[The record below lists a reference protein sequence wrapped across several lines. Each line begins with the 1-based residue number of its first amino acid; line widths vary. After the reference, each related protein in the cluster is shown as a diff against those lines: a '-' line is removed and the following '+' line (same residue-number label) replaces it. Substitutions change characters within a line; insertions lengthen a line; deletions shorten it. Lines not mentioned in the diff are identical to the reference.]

1 MTAHSSI
8 LTWRIPMDRGPWWAT
23 VHGGQ
28 KEMDMTEQLSMY
40 TKAGEYVFQFAF
52 NNQEGSG

>member
-1 MTAHSSI
+1 
-8 LTWRIPMDRGPWWAT
+8 MDRGPWWAT